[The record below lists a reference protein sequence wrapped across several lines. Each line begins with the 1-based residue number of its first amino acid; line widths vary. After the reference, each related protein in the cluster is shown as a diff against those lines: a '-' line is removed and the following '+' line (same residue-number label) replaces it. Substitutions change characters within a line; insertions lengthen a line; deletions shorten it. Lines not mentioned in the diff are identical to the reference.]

1 MNTKFKFYLLI
12 TFLLFSACEVKWSM
26 EVEFNEDYSGSY
38 KILILLDQD
47 AQFYALETGQTTAI
61 GGLDAILSDLPEGYG
76 SSIYQEGNYLGILV
90 RNDFQ
95 NTEELQAQFKLLNEN
110 ENTALLLL
118 PIEEINFSESSRS
131 FNINGIFGE
140 IFVSDEES
148 IEGYDNVFDGKLS
161 VIVPGNITSPKLEN
175 IVNNTVIFDIEGTSV
190 KTFEVVANKYSLL
203 SPTNIII
210 LFLVL
215 SSIYIFCLLYTS
227 PSPRDISG
235 SRMPSSA

>member
-1 MNTKFKFYLLI
+1 MITKFKIHLI
-12 TFLLFSACEVKWSM
+12 VIFLIFSACEVKWSM

-61 GGLDAILSDLPEGYG
+61 GGLDAILADLPEGYG

-203 SPTNIII
+203 SPTNIIS
-210 LFLVL
+210 LFLAL
-215 SSIYIFCLLYTS
+215 SSIYIFVRQY
-227 PSPRDISG
+227 RKKN
-235 SRMPSSA
+235 

>member
-47 AQFYALETGQTTAI
+47 AQFYALDTGQTTAI
-61 GGLDAILSDLPEGYG
+61 GGLDAILADLPEGYG
-76 SSIYQEGNYLGILV
+76 SSIYQDGNYLGILV

-140 IFVSDEES
+140 IFVSDEER
-148 IEGYDNVFDGKLS
+148 IEGFDNIFDGKLS
-161 VIVPGNITSPKLEN
+161 VIVPGNITRPNLEN

-190 KTFEVVANKYSLL
+190 KTFEVVANKQSLL

-210 LFLVL
+210 LFLVFSL
-215 SSIYIFCLLYTS
+215 IYIFVRQY
-227 PSPRDISG
+227 RKKN
-235 SRMPSSA
+235 

>member
-47 AQFYALETGQTTAI
+47 AQFYALDTGQTTAI
-61 GGLDAILSDLPEGYG
+61 GGLDAILADLPEGYG
-76 SSIYQEGNYLGILV
+76 SSIYQDGNYLGILV

-131 FNINGIFGE
+131 FNVNGIFGE
-140 IFVSDEES
+140 IFVSDEER
-148 IEGYDNVFDGKLS
+148 IEGFDNIFDGKLS
-161 VIVPGNITSPKLEN
+161 VIVPGNITRPNLEN

-190 KTFEVVANKYSLL
+190 KTFEVVANKQSFL

-210 LFLVL
+210 LFLVFSL
-215 SSIYIFCLLYTS
+215 IYIFVRQY
-227 PSPRDISG
+227 RKKN
-235 SRMPSSA
+235 

>member
-1 MNTKFKFYLLI
+1 MITKFKFYLLI
-12 TFLLFSACEVKWSM
+12 LFLLFSACEVKWSM
-26 EVEFNEDYSGSY
+26 EVKFNEDYSGSY

-61 GGLDAILSDLPEGYG
+61 GGLDAILADLPEGYG

-215 SSIYIFCLLYTS
+215 SSIYIFVRQY
-227 PSPRDISG
+227 G
-235 SRMPSSA
+235 KKN

>member
-61 GGLDAILSDLPEGYG
+61 GGLDAILADLPEGYG

-95 NTEELQAQFKLLNEN
+95 NTEEMQAQFKLQNEN

-161 VIVPGNITSPKLEN
+161 VMVPGNIPSPKLEN
-175 IVNNTVIFDIEGTSV
+175 IVNNTVSFDIEGTSV

-203 SPTNIII
+203 SPTNIIV

-215 SSIYIFCLLYTS
+215 SSIYIFVRQY
-227 PSPRDISG
+227 RKKN
-235 SRMPSSA
+235 

>member
-26 EVEFNEDYSGSY
+26 EVKFNEDYSGSY

-61 GGLDAILSDLPEGYG
+61 GGLDAILADLPEGYG

-203 SPTNIII
+203 SPTNITI

-215 SSIYIFCLLYTS
+215 SSIYIFVRQY
-227 PSPRDISG
+227 RKKN
-235 SRMPSSA
+235 

>member
-61 GGLDAILSDLPEGYG
+61 GGLDAILADLPEGYG

-215 SSIYIFCLLYTS
+215 SSIYIFVRQY
-227 PSPRDISG
+227 G
-235 SRMPSSA
+235 KKN

>member
-12 TFLLFSACEVKWSM
+12 TFLLFSACEVKWTM

-61 GGLDAILSDLPEGYG
+61 GGLDAILADLPEGYG

-203 SPTNIII
+203 SPTSIII

-215 SSIYIFCLLYTS
+215 SSIYIFVRQY
-227 PSPRDISG
+227 RKKN
-235 SRMPSSA
+235 

>member
-1 MNTKFKFYLLI
+1 MNTKFKLYLLI

-26 EVEFNEDYSGSY
+26 EIEFNEDYSGSY

-61 GGLDAILSDLPEGYG
+61 GGLDAILADLPEGYG

-95 NTEELQAQFKLLNEN
+95 NIEELQAQFKLLNEN

-215 SSIYIFCLLYTS
+215 SSIYIFVRQY
-227 PSPRDISG
+227 RKKN
-235 SRMPSSA
+235 

>member
-61 GGLDAILSDLPEGYG
+61 GGLDAILADLPEGYG
-76 SSIYQEGNYLGILV
+76 SSIYQDGNYLGILV

-131 FNINGIFGE
+131 FNVNGIFGE
-140 IFVSDEES
+140 IFVSDEER
-148 IEGYDNVFDGKLS
+148 IEGFDNVFDGKLS
-161 VIVPGNITSPKLEN
+161 LIVPGNITRPNLEN
-175 IVNNTVIFDIEGTSV
+175 IVDNTVIFDIEGTSV
-190 KTFEVVANKYSLL
+190 KTFELVANKQSFL

-210 LFLVL
+210 LFLVFSL
-215 SSIYIFCLLYTS
+215 IYIFVRQY
-227 PSPRDISG
+227 RKKN
-235 SRMPSSA
+235 

>member
-26 EVEFNEDYSGSY
+26 EIEFNEDYSGSY

-47 AQFYALETGQTTAI
+47 AQFYALDTGQTTAI
-61 GGLDAILSDLPEGYG
+61 GGLDAILADLPEGYG
-76 SSIYQEGNYLGILV
+76 SSIYQDGNYLGILV

-140 IFVSDEES
+140 IFVSDEER
-148 IEGYDNVFDGKLS
+148 IEGFDNIFDGKLS
-161 VIVPGNITSPKLEN
+161 VIVPGNITRPNLEN

-190 KTFEVVANKYSLL
+190 KTFEVVANKQSFL

-210 LFLVL
+210 LFLVFSL
-215 SSIYIFCLLYTS
+215 IYIFVRQY
-227 PSPRDISG
+227 RKKN
-235 SRMPSSA
+235 

>member
-47 AQFYALETGQTTAI
+47 AQFYALDTGQTTAI
-61 GGLDAILSDLPEGYG
+61 GGLDAILEDLPEGYG
-76 SSIYQEGNYLGILV
+76 SSIYQDGNYLGILV

-131 FNINGIFGE
+131 FNVNGIFGE
-140 IFVSDEES
+140 IFVSDEER
-148 IEGYDNVFDGKLS
+148 IEGFDNIFDGKLS
-161 VIVPGNITSPKLEN
+161 VIVPGNITRPNLEN
-175 IVNNTVIFDIEGTSV
+175 IVDNTVIFDIEGTSV
-190 KTFEVVANKYSLL
+190 KTFEVVANKQSFL

-210 LFLVL
+210 LFLVFSL
-215 SSIYIFCLLYTS
+215 IYIFVRQY
-227 PSPRDISG
+227 RKKN
-235 SRMPSSA
+235 

>member
-1 MNTKFKFYLLI
+1 MNIKFKFYLLI

-61 GGLDAILSDLPEGYG
+61 GGLDAILADLPEGYG
-76 SSIYQEGNYLGILV
+76 SSIYQDGNYLGILV

-118 PIEEINFSESSRS
+118 PIEEINFSDSSRS
-131 FNINGIFGE
+131 FNVNGIFGE
-140 IFVSDEES
+140 IFVSDEER
-148 IEGYDNVFDGKLS
+148 IEGFDNVFDGKLS
-161 VIVPGNITSPKLEN
+161 LIVPGNITRPNLEN
-175 IVNNTVIFDIEGTSV
+175 IVDNTVIFDIEGTSV
-190 KTFEVVANKYSLL
+190 KTFEVVANKQSFL

-210 LFLVL
+210 LFLVFSL
-215 SSIYIFCLLYTS
+215 IYIFVRQY
-227 PSPRDISG
+227 RKKN
-235 SRMPSSA
+235 

>member
-26 EVEFNEDYSGSY
+26 EVEFNEDYSGNY

-61 GGLDAILSDLPEGYG
+61 GGLDAILADLPEGYG

-210 LFLVL
+210 LFLLL
-215 SSIYIFCLLYTS
+215 SSIYIFVRQY
-227 PSPRDISG
+227 G
-235 SRMPSSA
+235 KKN

>member
-12 TFLLFSACEVKWSM
+12 SFLLFSACEVKWSM

-61 GGLDAILSDLPEGYG
+61 GGLDAILADLPEGYG

-175 IVNNTVIFDIEGTSV
+175 IVNITVIFDIEGTSV

-215 SSIYIFCLLYTS
+215 SSIYIFVRQY
-227 PSPRDISG
+227 RKKN
-235 SRMPSSA
+235 

>member
-12 TFLLFSACEVKWSM
+12 IFLLFSACEVKWSM

-61 GGLDAILSDLPEGYG
+61 GGLDAILADLPEGYG

-118 PIEEINFSESSRS
+118 PIEEINFNESSRS

-215 SSIYIFCLLYTS
+215 SSIYIFVRQY
-227 PSPRDISG
+227 RKKN
-235 SRMPSSA
+235 

>member
-12 TFLLFSACEVKWSM
+12 SFLLFSACEVKWSM

-61 GGLDAILSDLPEGYG
+61 GGLDAILADLPEGYG

-161 VIVPGNITSPKLEN
+161 VIVPGNITSPKLDN

-215 SSIYIFCLLYTS
+215 SSIYIFVRQY
-227 PSPRDISG
+227 RKKN
-235 SRMPSSA
+235 

>member
-47 AQFYALETGQTTAI
+47 AQFYALDTGQTTAI
-61 GGLDAILSDLPEGYG
+61 GGLDAILADLPEGYG
-76 SSIYQEGNYLGILV
+76 SSIYQDGNYLGILV

-131 FNINGIFGE
+131 FNVNGIFGE
-140 IFVSDEES
+140 IFVSDEER
-148 IEGYDNVFDGKLS
+148 IEGFDNVFDGKLS
-161 VIVPGNITSPKLEN
+161 LIVPGNITRPNLEN

-190 KTFEVVANKYSLL
+190 KTFEVVANKQSFL

-210 LFLVL
+210 LFLVFSL
-215 SSIYIFCLLYTS
+215 IYIFVRQY
-227 PSPRDISG
+227 RKKN
-235 SRMPSSA
+235 

>member
-61 GGLDAILSDLPEGYG
+61 GGLDAILADLPEGYG

-190 KTFEVVANKYSLL
+190 KTFEVIANKYSLL
-203 SPTNIII
+203 SPTNIIV

-215 SSIYIFCLLYTS
+215 SSIYIFVRQY
-227 PSPRDISG
+227 RKKN
-235 SRMPSSA
+235 

>member
-26 EVEFNEDYSGSY
+26 EVEFNEDYSGNY

-61 GGLDAILSDLPEGYG
+61 GGLDAILADLPEGYG

-210 LFLVL
+210 LFLVF
-215 SSIYIFCLLYTS
+215 SSIYIFIRQY
-227 PSPRDISG
+227 RKKN
-235 SRMPSSA
+235 

>member
-12 TFLLFSACEVKWSM
+12 SFLLFSACEVKWSM

-215 SSIYIFCLLYTS
+215 SSIYIFVRQY
-227 PSPRDISG
+227 RKKN
-235 SRMPSSA
+235 

>member
-12 TFLLFSACEVKWSM
+12 SFLLFSACEVKWSM

-47 AQFYALETGQTTAI
+47 AQFYAVETGQTSI

-95 NTEELQAQFKLLNEN
+95 NAEELKAQLKLLNEN

-118 PIEEINFSESSRS
+118 PIEEINFTDTNRS

-148 IEGYDNVFDGKLS
+148 IQGYENIFDGKLS
-161 VIVPGNITSPKLEN
+161 FIVPGNITNPEIEN
-175 IVNNTVIFDIEGTSV
+175 IVDNTVIFDIEGTSV
-190 KTFEVVANKYSLL
+190 KTFEVVANKHSFL
-203 SPTNIII
+203 SSTNIII

-215 SSIYIFCLLYTS
+215 SLIYIFVRQY
-227 PSPRDISG
+227 RKKN
-235 SRMPSSA
+235 

>member
-1 MNTKFKFYLLI
+1 MNTKFKLYLLI

-26 EVEFNEDYSGSY
+26 EIEFNEDYSGSY

-61 GGLDAILSDLPEGYG
+61 GGLDAILADLPEGYG

-95 NTEELQAQFKLLNEN
+95 NIEELQAQFKLLNEN

-190 KTFEVVANKYSLL
+190 KTFEVVANKYSVL

-215 SSIYIFCLLYTS
+215 SSIYIFVRQY
-227 PSPRDISG
+227 RKKN
-235 SRMPSSA
+235 

>member
-12 TFLLFSACEVKWSM
+12 SFLLFSACEVKWSM

-61 GGLDAILSDLPEGYG
+61 GGLDAILADLPEGYG
-76 SSIYQEGNYLGILV
+76 SSIYQDGNYLGILV

-215 SSIYIFCLLYTS
+215 SSIYIFVRQY
-227 PSPRDISG
+227 RKKN
-235 SRMPSSA
+235 

>member
-47 AQFYALETGQTTAI
+47 AQFYALDTGQTTAI
-61 GGLDAILSDLPEGYG
+61 GGLDAILADLPEGYG

-140 IFVSDEES
+140 IFVSDEER
-148 IEGYDNVFDGKLS
+148 IEGFDNIFDGKLS
-161 VIVPGNITSPKLEN
+161 VIVPGNITRPNLEN

-190 KTFEVVANKYSLL
+190 KTFEVVANKQSFL

-210 LFLVL
+210 LFLVFSL
-215 SSIYIFCLLYTS
+215 IYIFVRQY
-227 PSPRDISG
+227 RKKN
-235 SRMPSSA
+235 

>member
-47 AQFYALETGQTTAI
+47 AQFYALDTGQATAI
-61 GGLDAILSDLPEGYG
+61 GGLDAILADLPEGYG
-76 SSIYQEGNYLGILV
+76 SSIYQDGNYLGILV

-140 IFVSDEES
+140 IFVSDEER
-148 IEGYDNVFDGKLS
+148 IEGFDNIFDGKLS
-161 VIVPGNITSPKLEN
+161 VIVPGNITRPNLEN
-175 IVNNTVIFDIEGTSV
+175 IINNTVIFDIEGTSV
-190 KTFEVVANKYSLL
+190 KTFEVVANKQSFL

-210 LFLVL
+210 LFLVFSL
-215 SSIYIFCLLYTS
+215 IYIFVRQY
-227 PSPRDISG
+227 RKKN
-235 SRMPSSA
+235 

>member
-12 TFLLFSACEVKWSM
+12 SFLLFSACEVKWSM

-61 GGLDAILSDLPEGYG
+61 GALDAILADLPEGYG
-76 SSIYQEGNYLGILV
+76 SSIYEEGNYIGILV
-90 RNDFQ
+90 RNDYQ

-210 LFLVL
+210 LFLVI
-215 SSIYIFCLLYTS
+215 SSIYIFFRQY
-227 PSPRDISG
+227 RKKN
-235 SRMPSSA
+235 